1 VTSADVR
8 VSTLGEAMLR
18 LSVEAGHRLEDA
30 SAFEVHV
37 AGAEANVA
45 FALARVGVPVRWTSR
60 LPRNPLGQRV
70 AATLA
75 AAGVDISTVR
85 WVDDGRL
92 GTYFVEFSPSPRPTQ
107 VIYDRAASAA
117 ATATVEDYDWDLVLD
132 ATAFHVSGI
141 TLGLSESSNA
151 VARHALAEAKRRGLL
166 VSYDVNYRRLLWSP
180 GAAAEALAEVAPL
193 VDLLTCRVADAE
205 LMFGIRGQMHDL
217 ATQLRERFG
226 IEHVVVTNGATG
238 AVAVTGAGAFEQR
251 AYAVQVVDRIGAGDA
266 FAAGVLWGFL
276 TDSSLESGLERGA
289 AMAALKMTLRGD
301 LYRLGVEEVDALR
314 AGETHEINR

>member
-1 VTSADVR
+1 VTSAR
-8 VSTLGEAMLR
+8 VSTFGEAMLR
-18 LSVEAGHRLEDA
+18 LSVRAGHRLEDA

-60 LPRNPLGQRV
+60 LPRNPLGRRV

-75 AAGVDISTVR
+75 AAGVDISTVG

-107 VIYDRAASAA
+107 VIYDRADSAA
-117 ATATVEDYDWDLVLD
+117 ATATVADFDWDLVLD

-180 GAAAEALAEVAPL
+180 SAAADALAEVAPL
-193 VDLLTCRVADAE
+193 VDLLTCRAADAE
-205 LMFGIRGQMHDL
+205 LMFGMEGDMHVL
-217 ATQLRERFG
+217 ATHLRQKLG

-238 AVAVTGAGAFEQR
+238 AVAATPSGAFEQP
-251 AYAVQVVDRIGAGDA
+251 AYSVQVLDRIGAGDA
-266 FAAGVLWGFL
+266 FAAGVLWGLL
-276 TDSSLESGLERGA
+276 TESSLQSGLERGA

-301 LYRLGVEEVDALR
+301 LYRLGAEEVDALR
-314 AGETHEINR
+314 AGQTHEINR